1 MIQFKATKFACVAL
15 LSATLSACFSTPEAP
30 APLVD
35 TRSAEQILAQ
45 KRQNLA
51 FGQVVYS
58 YFQDAPD
65 QTLLQGALTRLN
77 ELTAQTPYAI
87 EDKDRLDLMKGAVSL
102 QLGMTQQAESI
113 FNRLLSQSEDP
124 YIQANTWFWLAKSS
138 FVQKRT
144 GVSERAFA
152 AIVENDLEDELS
164 EDLWEELIYQ
174 VSHDRMKT
182 GGDWEN
188 LAEEL
193 PSDSIYQT
201 YLVANYAVLSHNKQD
216 YEIANE
222 AFIQA
227 KITLANTPI
236 ENAIKEGNEH
246 FSWLSWFNWF
256 GNGLSEAEETRAF
269 QERNALFDTLN
280 YGLGV
285 NLLEQKDYA
294 NALIALKLIGRES
307 LQAEQALLTYGWTL
321 AQENRWPL
329 AMAAWQYLRDTSK
342 GIYALQASHGLAYG
356 YEQQGAL
363 GEAFTALR
371 DSSRQLDS
379 AMQSLREFDAQV
391 QQASFF
397 DTVAKGNW
405 PIEHRDLQVLLL
417 SGDGEIDTAYLL
429 DVRRQAKQLQNTLE
443 GNITQIDGMYR
454 LLDEREQAFKRR
466 SEALSLSDSQDILDS
481 TQLRIEAFEEALL
494 AMKASPNAT
503 ASLPQQKLL
512 ATKDQVA
519 ALERLEKSEARIVRI
534 NAERK
539 RQLSKKYAQRLARL
553 KGVIAWDLSEAYPD
567 SLWQHQKQ
575 LNKLKKAYAAA
586 NKQYQ
591 QLENLQNDTSII
603 AEQRTR
609 VDVMAAS
616 AQRDY
621 LRTKALVDSLT
632 QRLTQFLRANMALRM
647 QELSDQQVAT
657 RLAII
662 RLQDLAQPARGR

>member
-1 MIQFKATKFACVAL
+1 MTQFKATKFACVAL
-15 LSATLSACFSTPEAP
+15 LSATLSACFSTPEQPAP
-30 APLVD
+30 AVD

-45 KRQNLA
+45 KRQDLA
-51 FGQVVYS
+51 FGQVAYS

-77 ELTAQTPYAI
+77 EQIAQTPYSI
-87 EDKDRLDLMKGAVSL
+87 DDKDRLDLMKGAVSL

-113 FNRLLSQSEDP
+113 FNRLLSQSADP

-144 GVSERAFA
+144 GVSERAYA

-182 GGDWEN
+182 GGDWES
-188 LAEEL
+188 LAEDL

-201 YLVANYAVLSHNKQD
+201 YLIANSAVLAHNQQD
-216 YEIANE
+216 YETANN
-222 AFIQA
+222 AFIKA
-227 KITLANTPI
+227 KLTLDDTPL
-236 ENAIKEGNEH
+236 ENAVKEGNEH

-256 GNGLSEAEETRAF
+256 GNGLSEAEESRAY

-329 AMAAWQYLRDTSK
+329 AMAAWQYLRDNSK

-371 DSSRQLDS
+371 DSSRQLDA
-379 AMQSLREFDAQV
+379 AMKSLSEFDIQV
-391 QQASFF
+391 QQVDFF
-397 DTVAKGNW
+397 DTVANGNW

-417 SGDGEIDTAYLL
+417 SGDGDMDTAYLL

-443 GNITQIDGMYR
+443 GNIAQIDGMYR
-454 LLDEREQAFKRR
+454 LLDEREQAFVRR

-481 TQLRIEAFEEALL
+481 TLLRIETIEAALAETKASATEDKPLSQQTLL
-494 AMKASPNAT
+494 ASN
-503 ASLPQQKLL
+503 
-512 ATKDQVA
+512 DQVA
-519 ALERLEKSEARIVRI
+519 AIERLEKAEARIVRI
-534 NAERK
+534 NSERK
-539 RQLSKKYAQRLARL
+539 RPLSKKYAQRVARL
-553 KGVIAWDLSEAYPD
+553 KGVLEWELSEAFPN
-567 SLWQHQKQ
+567 SHWQHQKQ

-591 QLENLQNDTSII
+591 QLKNLQNDTSII
-603 AEQRTR
+603 AAQRER
-609 VDVMAAS
+609 VELMAAS
-616 AQRDY
+616 AQSDY
-621 LRTKALVDSLT
+621 VRTKALVDSLT

-662 RLQDLAQPARGR
+662 RIQDLAQPARGR